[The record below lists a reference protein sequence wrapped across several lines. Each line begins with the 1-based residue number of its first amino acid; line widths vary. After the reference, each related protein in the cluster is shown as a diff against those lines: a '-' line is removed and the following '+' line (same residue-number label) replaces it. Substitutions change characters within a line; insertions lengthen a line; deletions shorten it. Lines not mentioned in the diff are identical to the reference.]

1 MRHFIKWFGRSAAL
15 GTAGYRVNQVND
27 MKVIPIHDVTSEYLD
42 QTRDEGSALAV
53 RQLLS
58 RRARSGV
65 QDQAVVLWRDMG
77 DFGTLSKADSY
88 DANVRWLGS
97 RPWIRVVTA
106 QQVADNQINYVGQD
120 GNTYGTWGTEDR
132 GTGKD
137 LKQTAKDYVDWATG
151 ESYDNWYN
159 KLKALNLG
167 ASSPFG
173 QVGVDGHANAAWTA
187 ANGVSSLSLQ
197 KVARAVIGGAMFQT
211 AFYQPNTNQAID
223 LRKFSTGD
231 YINPASLANQSLA
244 DFAKNTQG
252 QARFAKVFERVQ
264 AWATSAT
271 AATRGKQELDV
282 DLDGAV
288 EYLLFN
294 SRIFAVFE
302 AKGGRMTAAWLRDPA
317 TGKIW
322 QVAGNF
328 ASYANTETDVE
339 GPSNFVG
346 TTTTLS
352 AYRTSGFKD
361 WWATG
366 GTFGGGNNN
375 AVNSDYSVAPAGDAG
390 WTFTTSGIA
399 KTISLPDAWSGNIS
413 AAYTLS
419 GPNQLYV
426 RFGLA
431 PNLLDL
437 MKNGHAN
444 LGNEQVTLDNKRV
457 NLVNNASGDGPV
469 RAFVQASANS
479 SINAGASDKDSS
491 GFTTINR
498 RNQAQTHQ
506 VEVAITGNTT
516 VVFGFDQGTD
526 LTQPTDSDNDGMDD
540 SWEID
545 NFGDLNRDGTDDADG
560 DGLTDRQEFI
570 LLSNPNNAASG
581 RPIVG
586 VSPVS
591 GGFDVTFPTQSGRN
605 YQVQSRDDLASGTWT
620 SIGTP
625 ISGNGSNRTYT
636 DETSLTRRFY
646 RVVVSKP

>member
-1 MRHFIKWFGRSAAL
+1 
-15 GTAGYRVNQVND
+15 
-27 MKVIPIHDVTSEYLD
+27 
-42 QTRDEGSALAV
+42 
-53 RQLLS
+53 
-58 RRARSGV
+58 V
-65 QDQAVVLWRDMG
+65 Q
-77 DFGTLSKADSY
+77 
-88 DANVRWLGS
+88 
-97 RPWIRVVTA
+97 
-106 QQVADNQINYVGQD
+106 
-120 GNTYGTWGTEDR
+120 
-132 GTGKD
+132 
-137 LKQTAKDYVDWATG
+137 
-151 ESYDNWYN
+151 
-159 KLKALNLG
+159 NLG

-173 QVGVDGHANAAWTA
+173 QVGIDGHANAAWTA
-187 ANGVSSLSLQ
+187 ANSVSSLSLQ

-211 AFYQPNTNQAID
+211 AFYQPNAGQAID

-231 YINPASLANQSLA
+231 YISPASLANQSLA

-264 AWATSAT
+264 AWATSANST
-271 AATRGKQELDV
+271 TRGKQELDV

-302 AKGGRMTAAWLRDPA
+302 AKGGRMTAAWLRDPS

-361 WWATG
+361 WWAAG

-375 AVNSDYSVAPAGDAG
+375 AVNTDYAVSSAGDAA
-390 WTFTTSGIA
+390 WTFTTSGIS

-419 GPNQLYV
+419 GPGQLYV

-444 LGNEQVTLDNKRV
+444 LGSEQVTPDNKRV

-479 SINAGASDKDSS
+479 SINSGATDVGGSS
-491 GFTTINR
+491 FTTINR

-526 LTQPTDSDNDGMDD
+526 LTQPADSDNDGMAD
-540 SWEID
+540 SWE
-545 NFGDLNRDGTDDADG
+545 NEFFGNLNRDGTGDADS
-560 DGLTDRQEFI
+560 DGLTDLQEFV
-570 LLSNPNNAASG
+570 LLSNPNDASSG
-581 RPIVG
+581 RPAVG
-586 VSPVS
+586 VGSIG
-591 GGFDVTFPTQSGRN
+591 GGFRLSFTTALGRN
-605 YQVQSRDDLASGTWT
+605 YQVQVRNDVSSGAWTNLGAVIAGNGDTKTYDDLTA
-620 SIGTP
+620 
-625 ISGNGSNRTYT
+625 
-636 DETSLTRRFY
+636 LQRRFY
-646 RVVVSKP
+646 RIVVEVGGSSDPEGDGI